1 MAKEDTAPGL
11 LSKLVKFVRNPTT
24 NWAELDSVNAAQ
36 DDGVSKHVLKEMV
49 ERKRRNDF
57 VRKREFDMLR
67 KMRKLHTQVQSEPEP
82 GGKPSFFHSSLTSR
96 PDERAVTLK
105 KIDDIEAQMSM
116 QWWKNNNQ
124 VASEV
129 GSVQTVNHAAEEVT
143 RPPSES
149 LLPVAYRPTVT
160 LEKETVNMS
169 DGSEQKALLD
179 DFLKMS
185 FQESSKAVEKTWK
198 DRSEAPQTSPAF
210 SYAASL
216 MGASPVSEQSVQ
228 DAELEEAAIFF
239 ANGDDVGAEASL
251 LKILAPGALRENDV
265 TSWLTLFDLYRA
277 TDEQEKFDVAAIE
290 FVERFDR
297 SAPQWLSLPDLNK
310 QLLMPDDKQANQ
322 GAAAANW
329 ICPSILSLQSVAA
342 LNATLGRVA
351 MPWLLDW
358 SHLKTIERAALEP
371 LRKLF
376 GAWAGAG
383 EPTQLCFKGAAHLR
397 EVLCS
402 ATPSGE
408 PETLQLW
415 WLLRLEVL
423 RVMHRPD
430 EFELAALDF
439 CITYEVSPPAWAAAR
454 CDFLALGDQDDV
466 SSDVALIQS
475 PDAEGAA
482 STFNPVAWDMNSDLG
497 ALSHRQAAL
506 QIDVELSGQLQGHSA
521 AALERLEASL
531 TNAGMVNIT
540 CSRLLRV
547 DFSSA
552 GMLLNWVSARQ
563 AENRVVRFT
572 DVNRLIASFFN
583 VIGITEYATVTVR
596 PD

>member
-1 MAKEDTAPGL
+1 MAKEDTASGL

-24 NWAELDSVNAAQ
+24 NWSELDSVGAGQ
-36 DDGVSKHVLKEMV
+36 DDGVSKHLLKEMV

-67 KMRKLHTQVQSEPEP
+67 KMHTRDQSEPEP
-82 GGKPSFFHSSLTSR
+82 GSKPSFFQSSLSS
-96 PDERAVTLK
+96 PSDERAVTLK

-116 QWWKNNNQ
+116 QWWKTKNP
-124 VASEV
+124 APPDA
-129 GSVQTVNHAAEEVT
+129 GSMQIVNHDGKEVIQ
-143 RPPSES
+143 PPSDS
-149 LLPVAYRPTVT
+149 LLPAAYRPTVNLGKDAVST
-160 LEKETVNMS
+160 SDVLEQE
-169 DGSEQKALLD
+169 ALLE
-179 DFLKMS
+179 DFLKIS
-185 FQESSKAVEKTWK
+185 SQEDEKTIDEAWKDDSQES
-198 DRSEAPQTSPAF
+198 QTFPAF

-216 MGASPVSEQSVQ
+216 MAPTPLLQQSVE
-228 DAELEEAAIFF
+228 DSELEEAAIFF
-239 ANGDDVGAEASL
+239 ANGDDAGAEASL
-251 LKILAPGALRENDV
+251 LKILAPGALRENNV

-277 TDEQEKFDVAAIE
+277 TGEQEKFDIAAIE

-297 SAPQWLSLPDLNK
+297 SAPQWISLPDLSR
-310 QLLMPDDKQANQ
+310 QFLMPKDKQATH
-322 GAAAANW
+322 GAAAAHW
-329 ICPSILSLQSVAA
+329 ICPSVLGLQSVAA

-358 SHLKTIERAALEP
+358 SHLKTIDRAALEP
-371 LRKLF
+371 LFKLF
-376 GAWAGAG
+376 GAWAG
-383 EPTQLCFKGAAHLR
+383 EPIQLCFKGATQLR

-408 PETLQLW
+408 RETLQLW

-423 RVMHRPD
+423 RIMHRPD
-430 EFELAALDF
+430 EFELVALDF
-439 CITYEVSPPAWAAAR
+439 CITYEVSPPAWAVAR
-454 CDFLALGDQDDV
+454 SDFRTLGDQDDV
-466 SSDVALIQS
+466 SS
-475 PDAEGAA
+475 GAA
-482 STFNPVAWDMNSDLG
+482 LMPSFATQDLASTLKSESWDMNSDLD
-497 ALSHRQAAL
+497 ALAHRQATL

-521 AALERLEASL
+521 VALEHLEASL
-531 TNAGMVNIT
+531 TRDGLVNIS
-540 CSRLLRV
+540 CSRLRRV

>member
-1 MAKEDTAPGL
+1 MAKDDTASGL
-11 LSKLVKFVRNPTT
+11 LAKLVKFVRNPTT
-24 NWAELDSVNAAQ
+24 NWAELDSVDAGQA
-36 DDGVSKHVLKEMV
+36 DGVSKHLLKEMV

-67 KMRKLHTQVQSEPEP
+67 KLRQLHTRVQSEPEP
-82 GGKPSFFHSSLTSR
+82 GGKPSFFQSSLTSR

-116 QWWKNNNQ
+116 QWWKTNNL
-124 VASEV
+124 ASSDA
-129 GSVQTVNHAAEEVT
+129 GSLHTVNPGGEEVT
-143 RPPSES
+143 RPPADS

-169 DGSEQKALLD
+169 DVSEQKALLE
-179 DFLKMS
+179 DFLNMS
-185 FQESSKAVEKTWK
+185 SQEGSQAATGKTLKGGGETLQALPTFSS
-198 DRSEAPQTSPAF
+198 
-210 SYAASL
+210 AASL
-216 MGASPVSEQSVQ
+216 IGTAPVVEQSVQ

-239 ANGDDVGAEASL
+239 ANGDDAGAEASL

-277 TDEQEKFDVAAIE
+277 TGEQEKFDVAAIE

-297 SAPQWLSLPDLNK
+297 SAPQWLSLRDLNK
-310 QLLMPDDKQANQ
+310 QLLTPDDKPAHH
-322 GAAAANW
+322 GAAASHW
-329 ICPSILSLQSVAA
+329 ICPSVLGLQSVAV

-371 LRKLF
+371 LLKLF
-376 GAWAGAG
+376 GVWAGDAQ
-383 EPTQLCFKGAAHLR
+383 TQLCFKGAAQLR

-439 CITYEVSPPAWAAAR
+439 CITYEVSPPSWVVAR
-454 CDFLALGDQDDV
+454 CDFRALGDPDDA
-466 SSDVALIQS
+466 SGDIALMQSPMTEDVAS
-475 PDAEGAA
+475 M
-482 STFNPVAWDMNSDLG
+482 FNPVAWDMNSDLG
-497 ALSHRQAAL
+497 ALSYRQAAL
-506 QIDVELSGQLQGHSA
+506 QIEVELSGQLQGHSA
-521 AALERLEASL
+521 AALERLDASL
-531 TNAGMVNIT
+531 TSDGRVHIA
-540 CSRLLRV
+540 CPRLLRV

-563 AENRVVRFT
+563 VENRVVRFT
-572 DVNRLIASFFN
+572 DVNRLIACFFN